1 MTKSADFQDFE
12 AILERVIV
20 ALKRTPDEWREHINK
35 HRLDA
40 FHTIPDPRNG
50 YTLMVGAEVTERFR
64 AIARRHLNSQPNKK
78 ARTDLESFVKNLAA
92 KFSEFFLQ
100 PEQSRPL
107 DEANVARWI
116 ASAYKAT
123 VKEHEEGTH
132 YIPCALIFSQTVKQF
147 VVGPVTFYHTSEF
160 FRLFG
165 EEIEGLRLDIAARHR
180 QNVEGW
186 IAKGYPSENA
196 ATPEQ
201 SLQFG
206 NHLTDGLLKFY
217 KQFNWFAVVKV
228 PASDAEVSYS
238 RALFAT
244 RGALNIIKLLLGA
257 GYTDRLRTADDP
269 GSFGSAATLFRD
281 SSGKLNVSL
290 SSKPIDNTVGDNWLE
305 YISGP
310 YFDLAARS
318 LALCSAFE
326 AAPPLCARFMDSLH
340 WFGEAVTERARA
352 ARIVKFVT
360 AIERICGTGI
370 EKDPASGNE
379 RGVTDIVTT
388 RAAILHSV
396 FAQIPFEESRKK
408 ITQIYDCRSNLVHGS
423 VSPFDE
429 KVAAQVR
436 DTYEVTRTI
445 LFAALNYYDRLGLE
459 TPTFN
464 EKGLKAAFQRL
475 EQWNAA
481 GRPDKV

>member
-12 AILERVIV
+12 DIFERVIV
-20 ALKRTPDEWREHINK
+20 SIKRTPDEWRDHINK
-35 HRLDA
+35 HRLDT

-50 YTLMVGAEVTERFR
+50 GTLMVGAEVTERFH
-64 AIARRHLNSQPNKK
+64 AIARRHLNSQPGKK
-78 ARTDLESFVKNLAA
+78 ARTDLPSFVTHLTA

-100 PEQSRPL
+100 PEQSRPR

-123 VKEHEEGTH
+123 AKEHEEGTH
-132 YIPCALIFSQTVKQF
+132 YIPCALIFSQTVKEF

-165 EEIEGLRLDIAARHR
+165 EEIEGLRLGIAARHR

-186 IAKGYPSENA
+186 IAQGYSAENA

-201 SLQFG
+201 SIQYG
-206 NHLTDGLLKFY
+206 NYLTDGLLKFY
-217 KQFNWFAVVKV
+217 KRFNWFAVVQV
-228 PASDAEVSYS
+228 PASDAEVSYD
-238 RALFAT
+238 RALIAT

-269 GSFGSAATLFRD
+269 GEKGAAATLFRD
-281 SSGKLNVSL
+281 SSGELNVSL
-290 SSKPIDNTVGDNWLE
+290 SYSPVDNTAGDNWLE

-310 YFDLAARS
+310 YFDQATRS
-318 LALCSAFE
+318 LTLCSAFE
-326 AAPPLCARFMDSLH
+326 VAPPLCARFIDALH
-340 WFGEAVTERARA
+340 WFGEAVTERSRA

-370 EKDPASGNE
+370 DKDPVTGEE

-396 FAQIPFEESRKK
+396 LEQIPFDESHEK
-408 ITQIYDCRSNLVHGS
+408 INRIYGWRSDLVHGS

-436 DTYEVTRTI
+436 ETYEVTRTV
-445 LFAALNYYDRLGLE
+445 LLAALNYYGQIGFE
-459 TPTFN
+459 KPTLN
-464 EKGLKAAFQRL
+464 EKGLKSEFQHL

-481 GRPDKV
+481 GRPKEI